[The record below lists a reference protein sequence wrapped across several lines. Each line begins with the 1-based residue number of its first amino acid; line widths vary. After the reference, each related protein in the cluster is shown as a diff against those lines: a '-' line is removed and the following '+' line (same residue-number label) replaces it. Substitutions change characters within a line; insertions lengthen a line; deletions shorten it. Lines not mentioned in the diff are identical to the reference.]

1 MPHTFITNRAELN
14 RLFANFCHFWTE
26 GLHVNVQ
33 MTTKGN
39 GRVMAQ
45 FEFELKN
52 QTTSSQLDLLA
63 SGEVNLKVNHGDTR
77 DTSQFRSS
85 FSQLHGQDGS
95 VDESDCPTTPKEKQ
109 WEQNVTMVDEYSS
122 IDATANIVKPEEESV
137 IGPMVLPGKG
147 CCSGKVAEE
156 KRPVTVSSASL
167 ELTPPKT
174 NHLLSTMSGTGTK
187 STQREGGEC
196 TQGRDERPRP

>member
-1 MPHTFITNRAELN
+1 M
-14 RLFANFCHFWTE
+14 
-26 GLHVNVQ
+26 NVQ

-147 CCSGKVAEE
+147 CCSGKMAEE

-196 TQGRDERPRP
+196 TRGRDERPRP